1 MALERGAVID
11 GKYEILKQIG
21 KGGMS
26 VVYLA
31 MDLRLNKQWAVKVIQ
46 RKGIGKNN
54 EVVLNKVPDDTELM
68 KRLDH
73 PAIPRIVDI
82 IDKEED
88 PQIYIV
94 MDYVE
99 GESLDKILDEYG
111 AQSQDLVIDWAK
123 QICDTLGYLHSQKPP
138 IIYRDMKPANI
149 MLKPEGNLKIIDFG
163 ISREY
168 KEQNLADTTVLGTK
182 GYAPPEQ
189 FGSRQT
195 DARSDIYAL
204 GMTMHH
210 LVTGVDPRKNDYVP
224 IKQWNPS
231 LMDGLEIIIDK
242 CVQMAP
248 EDRYQ
253 NCNELMYDL
262 EHVELLGIEYK
273 KMQKRK
279 LMTFVISLAL
289 AVIMAFA
296 GIFGM
301 VIKHKTDSN
310 TYDKYVAPNG
320 YIDSAVDQNSIAEAC
335 FKAMEIDGTNIKA
348 YEKYI
353 EKSTDAG
360 MLLTYSFNET
370 DEDNNVKSGTYDIN
384 RYAKYFSENLEELK
398 KDENFDKLAF
408 ETGYAIFNLS
418 SESELSAALSAQTYF
433 KYVLEIGESSSYF
446 NIANSFNEVCQFYN
460 DYANSET
467 TGNESTKDDY
477 DKLIENIAYCV
488 DGDNLSKGF
497 DLDKKESFVKLTLYE
512 RFANLLNSNVQY
524 FASTGVSIESVQDVY
539 SAIYENTNA
548 ITVSAEVN
556 KKMQNSIIS
565 NLNPNDGKYIRA
577 LERAYDNAANAE
589 GRGQ

>member
-1 MALERGAVID
+1 MAIERGTVID
-11 GKYEILKQIG
+11 GKYEILKQLG

-54 EVVLNKVPDDTELM
+54 EIVLNKVPDDTELM

-82 IDKEED
+82 IDNADD

-99 GESLDKILDEYG
+99 GESLDKILAEYG

-138 IIYRDMKPANI
+138 IIYRDMKPANV
-149 MLKPEGNLKIIDFG
+149 MLKPDGNLKIIDFG

-168 KEQNLADTTVLGTK
+168 KEQNLADTMVMGTR
-182 GYAPPEQ
+182 GYVSPES
-189 FGSRQT
+189 GTRQT
-195 DARSDIYAL
+195 DARSDIYSL
-204 GMTMHH
+204 GMTLHH
-210 LVTGVDPRKNDYVP
+210 LVTGVDPRKKQYVP
-224 IKQWNPS
+224 IKQYNPS

-242 CVQMAP
+242 CVQINP
-248 EDRYQ
+248 DDRYQ

-262 EHVELLGIEYK
+262 EHIELLGIEYK
-273 KMQKRK
+273 KQQKRK
-279 LMTFVISLAL
+279 LFTFIISLSL
-289 AVIMAFA
+289 AIIMAFA
-296 GIFGM
+296 GLAGM
-301 VIKHKTDSN
+301 VVKHRNDAN
-310 TYDKYVAPNG
+310 TYDKYVSDNG
-320 YIDSAVDQNSIAEAC
+320 YIDSAVDENSIAEAC

-360 MLLTYSFNET
+360 KLLTCKINET
-370 DEDNNVKSGTYDIN
+370 DENNNVKSVTYDIN
-384 RYAKYFSENLEELK
+384 KYAKYFSENLDELK
-398 KDENFDKLAF
+398 EDPNFDKLSF

-418 SESELSAALSAQTYF
+418 GESELSAALSAQTYF
-433 KYVLEIGESSSYF
+433 KYVVDIGSFSNYY
-446 NIANSFNEVCQFYN
+446 NIANSFNEVCKFYN
-460 DYANSET
+460 DYANSGK
-467 TGNESTKDDY
+467 TGNESTKKDY
-477 DKLIENIAYCV
+477 ETLIKNIAYCV

-512 RFANLLNSNVQY
+512 RFANLINSNVQY
-524 FASTGVSIESVQDVY
+524 FASTGVASDNILDVY
-539 SAIYENTNA
+539 NTIFENAKSVTA
-548 ITVSAEVN
+548 SAEVN
-556 KKMQNSIIS
+556 KNLQNNII
-565 NLNPNDGKYIRA
+565 NDLNPNNGKYIRA
-577 LERAYDNAANAE
+577 LERAYDNAANSE

>member
-1 MALERGAVID
+1 MALDRGTVID

-210 LVTGVDPRKNDYVP
+210 LVTGVDPRKQDYVP
-224 IKQWNPS
+224 IKQYNPS

-242 CVQMAP
+242 CVQMNP

-262 EHVELLGIEYK
+262 EHIELLGIEYK

-279 LMTFVISLAL
+279 LYTFAISLTL
-289 AVIMAFA
+289 AVILAVS
-296 GIFGM
+296 GVIGM
-301 VIKHKTDSN
+301 FVKHANDVN
-310 TYDKYVAPNG
+310 TYESYIVENG
-320 YIDSAVDQNSIAEAC
+320 LIDSAVDSNQIATNC
-335 FKAMEIDGTNIKA
+335 FDAIMIDGTRTEA
-348 YEKYI
+348 YFKYI
-353 EKSTDAG
+353 ENSSNAG
-360 MLLTYSFNET
+360 ELLSA
-370 DEDNNVKSGTYDIN
+370 NVKDAEGTEKTYDIN
-384 RYAKYFSENLEELK
+384 TYGKYFGNNLEALK
-398 KDENFDKLAF
+398 ERPDFDKLCF
-408 ETGYAIFNLS
+408 DTGYAIFNMLKNDS
-418 SESELSAALSAQTYF
+418 GSKREAALSAKTYF
-433 KYVLEIGESSSYF
+433 EYVVNLGENGSNYY
-446 NIANSFNEVCQFYN
+446 NIANSFNNVCQFYVDFVN
-460 DYANSET
+460 DTS
-467 TGNESTKDDY
+467 GNQATKEDFENLVES
-477 DKLIENIAYCV
+477 INYCV
-488 DGDNLSKGF
+488 TGDNLSQGYEF
-497 DLDKKESFVKLTLYE
+497 GNNQVYIELTLYLQFE
-512 RFANLLNSNVQY
+512 NLLNDYRKS
-524 FASTGVSIESVQDVY
+524 FAKNGIDEQRIVD
-539 SAIYENTNA
+539 IYNA
-548 ITVSAEVN
+548 IKEKANNADAQSDVIID
-556 KKMQNSIIS
+556 MQNEVIKACDDYVDDLHTAYV
-565 NLNPNDGKYIRA
+565 NTAND
-577 LERAYDNAANAE
+577 E
-589 GRGQ
+589 GRGK

>member
-82 IDKEED
+82 IDRPED

-262 EHVELLGIEYK
+262 EHVELLGMEYK
-273 KMQKRK
+273 KKQKKK
-279 LMTFVISLAL
+279 LLSFVISFAL
-289 AVIMAFA
+289 AIVMAFA
-296 GIFGM
+296 GIIGM
-301 VIKHKTDSN
+301 VVKHQTDSN
-310 TYDKYVAPNG
+310 TYDKYVNENG
-320 YIDSAVDQNSIAEAC
+320 YIDSAVDENSIAETC
-335 FKAMEIDGTNIKA
+335 FKAIELDGTKTKA

-360 MLLTYSFNET
+360 KLLTYTFNET
-370 DEDNNVKSGTYDIN
+370 DKDGTKSGTYDIN
-384 RYAKYFSENLEELK
+384 RYAKYFADNLEELK
-398 KDENFDKLAF
+398 KQDDFDKLAF
-408 ETGYAIFNLS
+408 DTGYAIFNLS
-418 SESELSAALSAQTYF
+418 NDSSKLSAALSAKTYF
-433 KYVLEIGESSSYF
+433 EYVDETSNYY
-446 NIANSFNEVCQFYN
+446 NIAQSFDRVCIFYN
-460 DYANSET
+460 DYANSNK
-467 TGNESTKDDY
+467 TGKEPTREDY
-477 DKLIENIAYCV
+477 EKLIESVAYCV
-488 DGDNLSKGF
+488 DGNNLSEGF
-497 DLDKKESFVKLTLYE
+497 SFEGNESFIKLTLYKQ
-512 RFANLLNSNVQY
+512 FANLLNSNVQY
-524 FASTGVSIESVQDVY
+524 FASTGIPAQSVQAVY
-539 SAIYENTNA
+539 MTIYNNTNQ
-548 ITVSAEVN
+548 ITVSAFVN
-556 KKMQNSIIS
+556 KDLKNSIIGS
-565 NLNPNDGKYIRA
+565 LNPNSGKYIRA
-577 LERAYDNAANAE
+577 LERAYANAANAE

>member
-1 MALERGAVID
+1 MAIERGTVID

-54 EVVLNKVPDDTELM
+54 EIVLNKVPDDTELM

-82 IDKEED
+82 IDKEDD

-99 GESLDKILDEYG
+99 GESLDKILEEYG

-242 CVQMAP
+242 CVQMDP
-248 EDRYQ
+248 DDRYQ

-273 KMQKRK
+273 KKQKRK
-279 LMTFVISLAL
+279 LMTFVISLSL

-296 GIFGM
+296 GVLGM
-301 VIKHKTDSN
+301 VIKRNNDTN
-310 TYDKYVAPNG
+310 TYDKYVTDNG
-320 YIDSAVDQNSIAEAC
+320 YIDSAVDENSIAEAC
-335 FKAMEIDGTNIKA
+335 FKAIEIDGTRIEA

-360 MLLTYSFNET
+360 ELLAYSFNET
-370 DEDNNVKSGTYDIN
+370 DKDNNTKSGTYDIN
-384 RYAKYFSENLEELK
+384 RYTKYFSDNLEQLMQK
-398 KDENFDKLAF
+398 P
-408 ETGYAIFNLS
+408 
-418 SESELSAALSAQTYF
+418 
-433 KYVLEIGESSSYF
+433 
-446 NIANSFNEVCQFYN
+446 
-460 DYANSET
+460 
-467 TGNESTKDDY
+467 
-477 DKLIENIAYCV
+477 
-488 DGDNLSKGF
+488 GF
-497 DLDKKESFVKLTLYE
+497 D
-512 RFANLLNSNVQY
+512 
-524 FASTGVSIESVQDVY
+524 
-539 SAIYENTNA
+539 
-548 ITVSAEVN
+548 
-556 KKMQNSIIS
+556 
-565 NLNPNDGKYIRA
+565 
-577 LERAYDNAANAE
+577 
-589 GRGQ
+589 